1 MNHLKLIE
9 FAKKDLSVFKLAP
22 LELIAKQIVQYQN
35 YKTSVAL
42 KLINKMSYS
51 EASLNSFFTKGRL
64 YLKTGNKNA
73 KCGNLYNYIDNWT
86 EKHIQ
91 PLVPKPEEKYDYRP
105 KTNVKNKQE
114 KTVVK
119 EPKKIT
125 EKFDYGVKIE
135 NKVYIFDTE
144 KECEAFIQ
152 GTKLFSNDNVK
163 IVHIKIEEQ

>member
-1 MNHLKLIE
+1 MMKIE
-9 FAKKDLSVFKLAP
+9 KELAKKDLSVFKHAP

-42 KLINKMSYS
+42 KLINRMSYS
-51 EASLNSFFTKGRL
+51 KASLNSFFTKGRL

-91 PLVPKPEEKYDYRP
+91 PLVPKPEEKYEYKP
-105 KTNVKNKQE
+105 KVKTNNKQE
-114 KTVVK
+114 KI
-119 EPKKIT
+119 KIKAPQRLT
-125 EKFDYGVKIE
+125 EKIDYGVKIE
-135 NKVYIFDTE
+135 NNVYIFDTE

-152 GTKLFSNDNVK
+152 GTKLFGNNNAK